1 MEGIVNVLNSYLN
14 GGSTNEAHL
23 TVARYM
29 LAHYDALPDMR
40 LQDVAAECFTSSA
53 SIIRL
58 VRSFGFADYGAFR
71 EALRNEQAG
80 MAVRTFDNDQTPL
93 LGPDG
98 LDSAG
103 TRAWVETVAK
113 SMYASYRTIDMVCAQ
128 QLAQDI
134 LAYRRVFI
142 VGNGAARFFGDFLKV
157 TTPFQGKAVVSL
169 SGIDGED
176 FPIGQ
181 RDQPLVVIV
190 SQHGNLMREDPGIFE
205 RLSERAAKVW
215 LVTQVPQGLFNE
227 DIVDGVLYVSG
238 SGSYQADMFSMLG
251 IAELIRQLCWRT
263 GQTQ

>member
-98 LDSAG
+98 LDAVG
-103 TRAWVETVAK
+103 TRTWVETVAK
-113 SMYASYRTIDMVCAQ
+113 SMFGAYRTIDMVRAE

-134 LAYRRVFI
+134 LTFRRVFI
-142 VGNGAARFFGDFLKV
+142 VGNGAAMFFGDYLKV

-169 SGIDGED
+169 SGIDAEDLPLGE
-176 FPIGQ
+176 
-181 RDQPLVVIV
+181 RDQTMVVVV

-227 DIVDGVLYVSG
+227 DIVDEVLYVHG
-238 SGSYQADMFSMLG
+238 SGSYQADMFSMVG
-251 IAELIRQLCWRT
+251 ISELVRQLTWRE
-263 GQTQ
+263 GQKQ

>member
-93 LGPDG
+93 LGPEG

-113 SMYASYRTIDMVCAQ
+113 SMFTSYRTIDMRQAE
-128 QLAQDI
+128 QLARDI
-134 LAYRRVFI
+134 LAFRRVFI
-142 VGNGAARFFGDFLKV
+142 VANGAAMFFGEYLKV

-169 SGIDGED
+169 SDVDSKDLPLGE
-176 FPIGQ
+176 
-181 RDQPLVVIV
+181 RDQTLVVVV
-190 SQHGNLMREDPGIFE
+190 SQHGNLMRDDPGIFE

-227 DIVDGVLYVSG
+227 DIVDEVLYVHG